1 MTVKNPDLLPLFG
14 EMKALL
20 EPYAAHFAVRR
31 DELGYYD
38 LWSERN
44 VVIDGRKRAEVFFAS
59 LIIQKSYVG
68 FYYMPVY
75 ANAELAAVFGSDLL
89 RLLRGKSCFHIKTLT
104 PELRDQVRQ
113 ALALGYKL
121 YEERGW
127 L

>member
-1 MTVKNPDLLPLFG
+1 VTVKNPDLLPLFG

-89 RLLRGKSCFHIKTLT
+89 RLLRGKSCFHIKPLT